1 MNYATLG
8 AAFGSSEVTYSEY
21 TPRQS
26 TNELNL
32 KNNNIRE
39 PIEGINELIGKL
51 PRDLNDTVSAR
62 NSAKQALNLDFNLH
76 HRFSR
81 PEASRTAGMYPQQGY
96 ARDQPLGLA
105 FDPQHPLNEKIMPIA
120 GYYDTNRNNIFGNLL

>member
-1 MNYATLG
+1 MNYANLG

-32 KNNNIRE
+32 KNNNVRD
-39 PIEGINELIGKL
+39 PIEGLTDLIGKL
-51 PRDLNDTVSAR
+51 PRDLNDVVSAR
-62 NSAKQALNLDFNLH
+62 NSAKQALNLDFNPY

-96 ARDQPLGLA
+96 ARNQPMGLA

>member
-8 AAFGSSEVTYSEY
+8 AAFGSSELTYSEY

-32 KNNNIRE
+32 KNNNVRD
-39 PIEGINELIGKL
+39 PIEGLNDLIGKL
-51 PRDLNDTVSAR
+51 PRDLNDVVSAR
-62 NSAKQALNLDFNLH
+62 NSAKQALNLDYDPSR
-76 HRFSR
+76 RFSR
-81 PEASRTAGMYPQQGY
+81 PEASKTAGMYPQQGY
-96 ARDQPLGLA
+96 ARNQPMGLA

>member
-8 AAFGSSEVTYSEY
+8 AAFGSSELTYSEY

-32 KNNNIRE
+32 KNNNVRD
-39 PIEGINELIGKL
+39 PIEGLTDLIGKL
-51 PRDLNDTVSAR
+51 PRDLNDVVSAR
-62 NSAKQALNLDFNLH
+62 NSAKQALNLDYDPSR
-76 HRFSR
+76 RFSR

-96 ARDQPLGLA
+96 ARNQPMGLA